1 MQQKAQLKI
10 KRIHPNAKLP
20 QYGSSGAAC
29 FDLRALIES
38 GEKELIGG
46 WSPIIF
52 RTGLS
57 VEVPEGYVL
66 MIFSRSGHG
75 FNNDIRLSNCVGII
89 DSDYRGE
96 IKVKL
101 TKDSHNTDPLWVN
114 DGMRIAQAML
124 VKIPSVEFVEVS
136 ELSETT
142 RGSGGF
148 GSTGA

>member
-10 KRIHPNAKLP
+10 KRVHPNAKLP

-38 GEKELIGG
+38 EQKIPVGCWEPKT
-46 WSPIIF
+46 F
-52 RTGLS
+52 RTGLA
-57 VEVPEGYVL
+57 VEVPDGYVL
-66 MIFSRSGHG
+66 LIFSRSGHG
-75 FNNDIRLSNCVGII
+75 FNNDTRLSNAVGVV

-96 IKVKL
+96 ILVKL
-101 TKDSHNTDPLWVN
+101 AKDSQNSETLWII

-124 VKIPSVEFVEVS
+124 VKIPKVEFVEVS